1 MDLIS
6 RHRGVIGYVI
16 LAATI
21 AVALFLVSARDAKRT
36 SNQVD
41 RRIRHDINLLA
52 AKSCMT
58 STREFVLKFDSLVNE
73 IVSVRT
79 AQAKREAAAGQ
90 LSASAADRSA
100 AKRYGAKRIHV
111 PTDRECAK
119 PILRPK

>member
-52 AKSCMT
+52 SKACRT
-58 STREFVLKFDSLVNE
+58 STRAFILKHNALVNE
-73 IVSVRT
+73 IVAVRT

-90 LSASAADRSA
+90 TAASVADRQA
-100 AKRYGAKRIHV
+100 AVRYGAKRIHV

-119 PILRPK
+119 PILQPK